1 MSVLVNTKN
10 EQEEKVL
17 LAFLNSLHYNYQFG
31 FEAEA
36 DPINASFLDQYN
48 NEIDQ
53 ADSEIEGGDLLS
65 TKMLNCFFNKEEKFF
80 DGNFTPF

>member
-53 ADSEIEGGDLLS
+53 ADSEIEGGDFVKHEDVELLFQQRR
-65 TKMLNCFFNKEEKFF
+65 KVL
-80 DGNFTPF
+80 